1 MLSLHNMH
9 LSGIGDGFA
18 VFGQIVAI

>member
-18 VFGQIVAI
+18 IFGQIVAI